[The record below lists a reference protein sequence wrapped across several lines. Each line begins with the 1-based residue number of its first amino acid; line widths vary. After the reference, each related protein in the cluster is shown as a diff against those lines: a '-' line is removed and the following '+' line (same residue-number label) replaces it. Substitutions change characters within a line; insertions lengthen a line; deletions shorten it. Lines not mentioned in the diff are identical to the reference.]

1 MRIIQVKNV
10 DGKWIYMRTVA
21 DDQSNRIVRTLNNEG
36 HTARSVKEPTAKP
49 KPSFLKSMSAKPSR
63 MRTETFGMIPG
74 DGKIPALRPS
84 SIAEIN
90 EPTDYPTEADIE
102 RAVRTLAKP
111 EAKKVEP
118 VLTANQLGAMLKIEG
133 AGRLD
138 DPRRRD
144 SALKIHAA
152 TLRVLVAR
160 GVVMTGEN
168 DTLHLTIPGRR
179 ILLGAVAAIVAPS
192 KERRELVAA

>member
-1 MRIIQVKNV
+1 MRIIQVKIN
-10 DGKWIYMRTVA
+10 GKWTYIRAV
-21 DDQSNRIVRTLNNEG
+21 DDDNANKIVRTLNKEG
-36 HTARSVKEPTAKP
+36 HTARSVKGDVQAVIDGSPIEKAIEKP
-49 KPSFLKSMSAKPSR
+49 KRKTAAAVAK
-63 MRTETFGMIPG
+63 
-74 DGKIPALRPS
+74 LRPS

-90 EPTDYPTEADIE
+90 QPTDYPTEADIE

-111 EAKKVEP
+111 EAKKTEP

-179 ILLGAVAAIVAPS
+179 ILLGAVAAIVAPC
-192 KERRELVAA
+192 KGRRELVAA